1 MVLCV
6 ARTVTL
12 GLRLWDNLVPITVT
26 GWGDALYNTKINTF
40 DLTHGY
46 LELGGASD

>member
-6 ARTVTL
+6 AKTL
-12 GLRLWDNLVPITVT
+12 GLRLRDNLVPITVT
-26 GWGDALYNTKINTF
+26 GSGGALYNRKINTF
-40 DLTHGY
+40 DSTHGY